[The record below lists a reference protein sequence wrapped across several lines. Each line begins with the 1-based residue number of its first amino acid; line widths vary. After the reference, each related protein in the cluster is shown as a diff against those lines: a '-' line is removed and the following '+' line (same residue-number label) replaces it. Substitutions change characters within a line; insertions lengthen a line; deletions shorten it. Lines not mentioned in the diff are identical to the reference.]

1 MSRNN
6 SHKPFPL
13 LSPILLGLLAGCAS
27 TPPPPDPA
35 LTVTIRHAPA
45 VVADLGFVDFPA
57 KSGPVSWSGGF
68 EHALVVPGTRPRRA
82 DPSAPRPRREAHES
96 VHFGSGRSDLAPS
109 EQARL
114 DGLVGHVGAANIESV
129 AIEGHADSVGSAED
143 NRRLSERR
151 AREVRD
157 YLRGLGV
164 PDDRMTGLGLGES
177 APVATNATDAG
188 RAANRRAEINAT
200 AQ

>member
-6 SHKPFPL
+6 KLFFLLPL
-13 LSPILLGLLAGCAS
+13 LLAGCA
-27 TPPPPDPA
+27 TAPPPPDPA

-45 VVADLGFVDFPA
+45 IVAGLGFVDFPA

-82 DPSAPRPRREAHES
+82 DPAAPRPRREAHEA
-96 VHFGSGRSDLAPS
+96 VHFGSGRADLEPA
-109 EQARL
+109 ERRRL
-114 DGLVGHVGAANIESV
+114 DGLVGHVGVANVESV
-129 AIEGHADSVGSAED
+129 AIEGHADSVGSAGS
-143 NRRLSERR
+143 NQGLSERR

-164 PDDRMTGLGLGES
+164 PDDRMTGHGLGES
-177 APVATNATDAG
+177 APLASNATDAG